1 MESRTGQSQDI
12 TPGRGGGVL
21 LTDITTVR
29 AGSWGAQ
36 QAGPA
41 PAHLS
46 LPFWME
52 GWPRLALSKSGEFL
66 LRFVLVER
74 TLFCGEQ
81 RAGSCYGK
89 GQSTC
94 SPSAFHHQ
102 RRVGKKGL
110 CFDFGQL
117 GLLQ

>member
-1 MESRTGQSQDI
+1 MESRTGQGQDI
-12 TPGRGGGVL
+12 TPRSGGGVL

-29 AGSWGAQ
+29 AGSWGAR

-41 PAHLS
+41 PAYLS

-52 GWPRLALSKSGEFL
+52 AWPRLALSKSGEFL

-81 RAGSCYGK
+81 RAGLCHRKPVLYGRVRAPAPLPPSTTK
-89 GQSTC
+89 GRGGEERT
-94 SPSAFHHQ
+94 
-102 RRVGKKGL
+102 
-110 CFDFGQL
+110 
-117 GLLQ
+117 LL